1 MSNQYEIETINYFLK
16 PGFIYVSTQKPAV
29 ISTVLGSS
37 VAVSLYD
44 RKRQAGGMNHFLYPL
59 SEDRLSATA
68 LYGNAAVPALIDL
81 MVSSGS
87 KIKHLEAQILG
98 GAHNPDISPEDVGR
112 QSVRTARRIL
122 GRKGI
127 RVVSE
132 DSGGSRGRKVVMN
145 SFSGELVVVKVD
157 RLRGGDWYPYEDE
170 R

>member
-1 MSNQYEIETINYFLK
+1 MK
-16 PGFIYVSTQKPAV
+16 PGFIYVSIEKPTV

-44 RKRQAGGMNHFLYPL
+44 RKRQTGGMNHFLYPVA
-59 SEDRLSATA
+59 ENRAGATA
-68 LYGNAAVPALIDL
+68 LYGNAAVAALIEL
-81 MVSSGS
+81 MLSSGS
-87 KIKHLEAQILG
+87 KLKHLEAQILG
-98 GAHNPDISPEDVGR
+98 GGYNPDISPEDVGR
-112 QSVRTARRIL
+112 RSVSVARRIL

-157 RLRGGDWYPYEDE
+157 RLRGGDWYPYEDT